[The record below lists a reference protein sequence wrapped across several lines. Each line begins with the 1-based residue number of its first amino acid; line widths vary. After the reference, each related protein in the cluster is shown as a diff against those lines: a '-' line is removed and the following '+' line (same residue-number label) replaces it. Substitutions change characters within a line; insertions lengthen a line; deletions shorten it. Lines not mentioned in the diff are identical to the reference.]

1 MKDPWMQQ
9 DPWIL
14 HFKTNLTGG
23 RDEQIAVPFE
33 EAHAPDTLRKCLWG
47 QGITFGQEA
56 KAIGE
61 FMTSWIQKLQSTKG
75 LVVSSAPFGWIE
87 KGGKL
92 EGFCYGDNVWTPTG
106 NRPAASTDHVLAK
119 QYRPCG
125 DMQPWVDAALLVT
138 SQGRSDLDAVV
149 ASSFGAPL
157 VRFTGMTGLLM
168 SIYSM
173 ESGIGKSTALKVA
186 QSVWGNPITAMQGLS
201 DTSNSVINK
210 IGEIKSLPLYW
221 DELKTE
227 DDTRRFVNLAF
238 QLSLGKEKSRLRADA
253 SQRDPGTWQTIM
265 VSASNESLLDFVL
278 SRTKMTTAGLFRVFE
293 YVVMKPTASV
303 TMGLAKAQSILG
315 QLHGNYGNVGLEYAK
330 FLGSNFIR
338 VESETQKYFDDV
350 LKECGGTPDERFWFA
365 LVTCICMGAKY
376 ANELG
381 FTSFNEAA
389 LKKFMISSLT
399 GMRRERNS
407 QPVDM
412 DKTENV
418 SNILAQFLN
427 AMRGRHTLFTNR
439 IHISAGKPHKGS
451 IQVKRDATKMDGVYV
466 QVGLD
471 DKLIRMS
478 SFKMSEW
485 CREKEVSRHMFTKA
499 LEKEFGTKL
508 VHGRLGG
515 GTDFGTGATEYLI
528 EINLAGLN
536 ASKFIDGE

>member
-1 MKDPWMQQ
+1 
-9 DPWIL
+9 
-14 HFKTNLTGG
+14 
-23 RDEQIAVPFE
+23 
-33 EAHAPDTLRKCLWG
+33 
-47 QGITFGQEA
+47 
-56 KAIGE
+56 
-61 FMTSWIQKLQSTKG
+61 
-75 LVVSSAPFGWIE
+75 
-87 KGGKL
+87 
-92 EGFCYGDNVWTPTG
+92 
-106 NRPAASTDHVLAK
+106 
-119 QYRPCG
+119 
-125 DMQPWVDAALLVT
+125 MQPWVDAALLVT

-330 FLGSNFIR
+330 FLGSNFMR

-350 LKECGGTPDERFWFA
+350 LNECGGTPDERFWFA
-365 LVTCICMGAKY
+365 LVACICMGAKY

-381 FTSFNEAA
+381 FTAFNEAA
-389 LKKFMISSLT
+389 LKKFMIGSLT